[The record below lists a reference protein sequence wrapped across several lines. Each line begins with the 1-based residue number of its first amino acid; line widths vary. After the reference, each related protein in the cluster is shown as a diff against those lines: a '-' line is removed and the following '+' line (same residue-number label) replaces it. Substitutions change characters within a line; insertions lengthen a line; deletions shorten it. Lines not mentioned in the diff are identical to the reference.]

1 MKKVILI
8 ISTFLL
14 ISIINSCKER
24 EQDER
29 DRFVGTWTGN
39 MCFARSGTEY
49 STTEI
54 IIKSKT
60 NSVQIIFTNSGRI
73 ATVSGNSYFYQDFTA
88 SDVISG
94 TYSGTGSING
104 NIITESGLITSDN
117 AWYQGDL
124 GGWSRHLTRQ
134 K

>member
-1 MKKVILI
+1 MRKMVLIVSTLILI
-8 ISTFLL
+8 TV
-14 ISIINSCKER
+14 INRCEGDP
-24 EQDER
+24 DER
-29 DRFVGTWTGN
+29 DKFVGTWAGN

-49 STTEI
+49 STTET

-60 NSVQIIFTNSGRI
+60 NSSQIIFTNSGRI
-73 ATVSGNSYFYQDFTA
+73 ATVNSNSYAYQDFRA

-117 AWYQGDL
+117 SWYQGDL
-124 GGWSRHLTRQ
+124 GGWSRHLTKQ
-134 K
+134 